1 MICIAHLVLKNLL
14 VKYTSYR
21 LIKKNILQ
29 KTQWSNSQCHNNLQF
44 VFSKVSDVAFSWETN
59 VLVTIHQI
67 IFPPNMLVT
76 IMSVVLV
83 LRASLSPSTLT
94 LLCGLLIR
102 VRCCSAF
109 SVLNGFKAWVS
120 KALILSFTD
129 TCSSSFA
136 SLSSCRASLFENRS
150 RRNYLCTYQ

>member
-1 MICIAHLVLKNLL
+1 MTFIAHLVLKNLL
-14 VKYTSYR
+14 VKHPSYM
-21 LIKKNILQ
+21 LIPPPQKNRSDQ
-29 KTQWSNSQCHNNLQF
+29 NSQCHNNLQF
-44 VFSKVSDVAFSWETN
+44 VFAKVSDVAFSWETN